1 MQDASEVRTI
11 KLYDE
16 DAYRTEFEARVL
28 SARYREDGNGRVCDL
43 VLDRTCF
50 FPEEG
55 GQCPD
60 RGTIAGLPVTDVQ
73 IRDGLIHH
81 TVLLPDGAGE
91 NAERAAEETAEEDAV
106 KAAEE
111 TAEENAVK
119 AAEETA
125 EENAAEAEADRRDVF
140 APGMTVE
147 GRLDWP
153 FRFSNMQQHSGEHL
167 VSGIVHRLYGFDNVG
182 FHLSSNEVTMD
193 YSGAIP
199 EDGLLLIEEEAN
211 RAVWS
216 NIPSVVRF
224 TEPEERKDLSYRS
237 KLDLEGTVRIVTYP
251 GVDSCACCAPH
262 VRRTGE
268 IGLIKISGMINW
280 KGGVRMSIV
289 CGDRAL
295 RLMQELQDIV
305 TGTAGFLTTA
315 PGNIYPQV
323 AKMKEELREL
333 KSALRDA
340 SVRELLARVKEIS
353 PGEGCA
359 LLFSDRADMNSARAA
374 VNAMTERC
382 PGLCAV
388 FSGTDETQFLYVAGS
403 RSGDCRHFAAF
414 LKQELGAK
422 GGGKADMVQGSV
434 CAGEEEIRSAVARFA
449 GSLPLA

>member
-16 DAYRTEFEARVL
+16 DAYRTVFEARVL
-28 SARYREDGNGRVCDL
+28 SARFREDGDGRVCDL

-81 TVLLPDGAGE
+81 TVLLKDGAGANAVKAAEGTAEE
-91 NAERAAEETAEEDAV
+91 NAVRAAEETTEESAVRAAEETAEA
-106 KAAEE
+106 
-111 TAEENAVK
+111 
-119 AAEETA
+119 
-125 EENAAEAEADRRDVF
+125 NAADQRAVF

-193 YSGAIP
+193 YSGVIP

-295 RLMQELQDIV
+295 RQMQELQDIV

-323 AKMKEELREL
+323 VKMKEEIREL

-359 LLFSDRADMNSARAA
+359 LLFSDRADLNSARAA

-388 FSGTDETQFLYVAGS
+388 FSGTDETQFLYAAGS
-403 RSGDCRHFAAF
+403 RSVDCRQFAAF

-434 CAGEEEIRSAVARFA
+434 CASEEEIRSAVARFA
-449 GSLPLA
+449 GSGNV

>member
-81 TVLLPDGAGE
+81 TVLLKDGPGE
-91 NAERAAEETAEEDAV
+91 NAKGTAEGAAEGTAEGAAEGVAEETAEA
-106 KAAEE
+106 
-111 TAEENAVK
+111 
-119 AAEETA
+119 
-125 EENAAEAEADRRDVF
+125 NAAEAAADQRDVF

-147 GRLDWP
+147 GRIDWP

-182 FHLSSNEVTMD
+182 FHLGSNEVTMD
-193 YSGAIP
+193 YSGVIP
-199 EDGLLLIEEEAN
+199 EDGIRLIEEEAN

-280 KGGVRMSIV
+280 KGGVRVSIV

-295 RLMQELQDIV
+295 RQMQELQDIV

-323 AKMKEELREL
+323 VKMKEELREL

-353 PGEGCA
+353 CEEDCA

>member
-16 DAYRTEFEARVL
+16 DAYRTVFEARVL
-28 SARYREDGNGRVCDL
+28 SARFREDGDGRVCDL

-81 TVLLPDGAGE
+81 TVLLKDGAGE
-91 NAERAAEETAEEDAV
+91 NADGA
-106 KAAEE
+106 
-111 TAEENAVK
+111 
-119 AAEETA
+119 
-125 EENAAEAEADRRDVF
+125 VF
-140 APGMTVE
+140 APGRTVE

-193 YSGAIP
+193 YSGVIP

-295 RLMQELQDIV
+295 RQMQELQDIV

-323 AKMKEELREL
+323 VKMKEEIREL

-359 LLFSDRADMNSARAA
+359 LLFSDRADLNSARAA

-382 PGLCAV
+382 PGLCTV
-388 FSGTDETQFLYVAGS
+388 FSGTDETQFLYAAGS
-403 RSGDCRHFAAF
+403 RSVDCRQFAAF

-434 CAGEEEIRSAVARFA
+434 CASEEEIRSAVARFA
-449 GSLPLA
+449 GAGNV